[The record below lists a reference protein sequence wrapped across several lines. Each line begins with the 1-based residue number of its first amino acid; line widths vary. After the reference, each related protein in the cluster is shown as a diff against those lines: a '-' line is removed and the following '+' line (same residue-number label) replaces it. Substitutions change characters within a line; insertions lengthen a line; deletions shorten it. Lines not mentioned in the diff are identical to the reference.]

1 MHDADGTGCFPH
13 AGDEP
18 YQPLLVGVG
27 GIAAQAIDACLD
39 GVGFPVQGY
48 SAALPFPLYL
58 SPRCA
63 FALVAHEQH
72 IMPGIVQHR
81 LQVVDDA
88 ATSAHA
94 TARDHH
100 GGAGAVR
107 QVADHSQV
115 GVVVVH
121 REQLFEAQGLAA
133 LGDPLERFLL
143 PVGPQFPVG
152 LGEAAGQRGVQNHRQ
167 FLPGQRFVHSALWV
181 AVEDILQ
188 LVQQFLGAADAEG
201 RDQDGALILQG
212 AGQYPLQPLLTFLS
226 VFVVAIPVGAF
237 DHQGV
242 AAVGWLGCRQH
253 GGVRCAQVPGEHH
266 PVPARRPFYVAFHVG
281 GAEDVPCSSQ
291 PYSYLAVAGV
301 QGGVPLVVGQ
311 RHQAPFDHPQ
321 VTVDV
326 VWPAAEAQFEG
337 VLEDDGQQLRRGLA
351 AEDRAFEAR
360 RQQPGYSAHVVYVH
374 VGDYQGLDRGHR
386 EIDGQVI
393 GVGAAGAL
401 VAALE
406 QAAVHQQAV
415 LVVQTQFVGGSGDA
429 VDGAVVADYRPG
441 GLWLMHCVSPLPWC
455 CLFYVFLSVLPVG
468 ENGFASRAGSYSGG
482 VEGA

>member
-1 MHDADGTGCFPH
+1 MGGVAAQVVH
-13 AGDEP
+13 AG
-18 YQPLLVGVG
+18 
-27 GIAAQAIDACLD
+27 LD
-39 GVGFPVQGY
+39 GVGFSVQGY
-48 SAALPFPLYL
+48 SAALPLPLYL

-72 IMPGIVQHR
+72 IMPRIMQHR

-88 ATSAHA
+88 AAGAHA
-94 TARDHH
+94 AAGDHH
-100 GGAGAVR
+100 GGAGTVR

-121 REQLFEAQGLAA
+121 REQLFKAQGLAA
-133 LGDPLERFLL
+133 LGDPLERLL
-143 PVGPQFPVG
+143 FPEGSQFPVG
-152 LGEAAGQRGVQNHRQ
+152 PGEAAGQWRVQNHRQ
-167 FLPGQRFVHSALWV
+167 FVPGQGFVHSALWV
-181 AVEDILQ
+181 AVEDVLQ
-188 LVQQFLGAADAEG
+188 LVEQFLGTADAEG
-201 RDQDGALILQG
+201 RDQDGALVLQG
-212 AGQYPLQPLLTFLS
+212 AGQYPLQPLLAFLS

-291 PYSYLAVAGV
+291 PYSYLAVAGA

-321 VTVDV
+321 VAVYV
-326 VWPAAEAQFEG
+326 LRPAAEAQFEG

-374 VGDYQGLDRGHR
+374 VGDHQGLDLSHR
-386 EIDGQVI
+386 EVDGQVV

-429 VDGAVVADYRPG
+429 VDGAVVADFRPG
-441 GLWLMHCVSPLPWC
+441 GLWLVHCVPPFLGVSFFFFCPFSLLGRTDSP
-455 CLFYVFLSVLPVG
+455 
-468 ENGFASRAGSYSGG
+468 AS
-482 VEGA
+482 